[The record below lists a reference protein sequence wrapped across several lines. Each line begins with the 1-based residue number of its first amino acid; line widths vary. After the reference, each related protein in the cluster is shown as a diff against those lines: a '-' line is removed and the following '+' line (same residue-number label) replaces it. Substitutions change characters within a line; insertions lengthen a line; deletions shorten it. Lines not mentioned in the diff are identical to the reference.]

1 VSGPM
6 AVKYKIIPALTLLLF
21 LSGLAGFVQAQE
33 DPTISLVKTV
43 IIKEYAGR
51 KITADEYL
59 VERGDSVAKILRRRQ
74 VIGSGP
80 VPREVLSLVQ
90 SLNPDLA
97 DPNFIYPGQKLIL
110 PIGPVEGL
118 PPEPPRKEAAAGPE
132 PEGPP
137 TESSSLQAQES
148 AAETT
153 VPSAPEAEYKVHVVA
168 EGERLSQ
175 LLRNL
180 GVTEDLIFNEYINLT
195 LKLNPNLNDPN
206 LIYAGQRL
214 KLPVPGAWAESAI
227 AQLAAEPK
235 TQAPPRPA
243 VLPTATKLD
252 QGRQESA
259 EKEPPRPAAPPPAM
273 PPSPSLAARTALTLI
288 FSRIGE
294 RVITTGQ
301 LFLPLKSGG
310 QISLNAHS
318 FPIIEMKNDLRIV
331 LDLEERLPQ
340 EMVDLIRTNWANYIV
355 FRPKSG
361 EGLKSILERLFELG
375 RYYKI
380 LTQGTPWV
388 LSREIKVEIKADFI
402 IWPGREDWVAGRPVV
417 ITLPAARQEGTDP
430 EAAAYL
436 ARHGVKVID
445 FYPQGNLIGPE
456 PRRSR
461 EPVQAAVEKW
471 TLDNDQKF
479 IQALLDLVGQKYEA
493 DLSIPLIKSTGAGE
507 DFEFTIQAPIYF
519 SRGGRNFVVIFNGLS
534 DNLIGLLKSHGF
546 QVIIRGPGESA
557 QSLAQKLIQAMGL
570 RTETGLTVKASIRPA
585 DRNIE
590 LTFPGLI
597 IDQAG
602 GRVFLT
608 PADIPAELKPLLAA
622 KDLKVVWY
630 EILNKT

>member
-6 AVKYKIIPALTLLLF
+6 AVKFKFIPALTLLLF
-21 LSGLAGFVQAQE
+21 LSVGAGLVQAQE

-80 VPREVLSLVQ
+80 VPREVLNLVQ
-90 SLNPDLA
+90 SLNSELA
-97 DPNFIYPGQKLIL
+97 DPNLIYPGQKLIL
-110 PIGPVEGL
+110 PLGPIEGL
-118 PPEPPRKEAAAGPE
+118 PPEPPKKEAAAEPE

-137 TESSSLQAQES
+137 AEVSSPRTPTS
-148 AAETT
+148 AVETKA
-153 VPSAPEAEYKVHVVA
+153 PSVPEAEYKVHVVA

-180 GVTEDLIFNEYINLT
+180 GVPEDLIFNEYINLT
-195 LKLNPNLNDPN
+195 IKLNPNLSDPN

-214 KLPVPGAWAESAI
+214 KLPVPGAWAESAL
-227 AQLAAEPK
+227 AELAAEPK

-243 VLPTATKLD
+243 VWPTATKLD
-252 QGRQESA
+252 RERQEAA
-259 EKEPPRPAAPPPAM
+259 EKEPPRPVAPPPAM
-273 PPSPSLAARTALTLI
+273 PPSPSLAAQTGLTLI

-301 LFLPLKSGG
+301 LFLPLKTGG

-340 EMVDLIRTNWANYIV
+340 EMVGLIKANWANYLV
-355 FRPKSG
+355 FRPKPG
-361 EGLKSILERLFELG
+361 EGLKSMLERLFELG
-375 RYYKI
+375 RYYKV

-402 IWPGREDWVAGRPVV
+402 IWSGREDWIAGRPVV
-417 ITLPAARQEGTDP
+417 ITLPGSRQEGTDP
-430 EAAAYL
+430 QAAAYL
-436 ARHGVKVID
+436 ARHGVKIID
-445 FYPQGNLIGPE
+445 FYPKGNLIGPE
-456 PRRSR
+456 PRRAR

-471 TLDNDQKF
+471 TLDNEQKF
-479 IQALLDLVGQKYEA
+479 IQALLDLVGQRYEA
-493 DLSIPLIKSTGAGE
+493 DLSIPLIKSTGTGE

-519 SRGGRNFVVIFNGLS
+519 SRGGRNFVVIFDGLS
-534 DNLIGLLKSHGF
+534 DNLISLLKNHGF
-546 QVIIRGPGESA
+546 EVVIRGPGEGD
-557 QSLAQKLIQAMGL
+557 QGLAQRLVQAMGL
-570 RTETGLTVKASIRPA
+570 RTETGLSLKASTRPEG
-585 DRNIE
+585 RNIE

-602 GRVFLT
+602 ERVFLT
-608 PADIPAELKPLLAA
+608 PTDIPAELKPLLAA
-622 KDLKVVWY
+622 KDLKVVWF
-630 EILNKT
+630 EILS